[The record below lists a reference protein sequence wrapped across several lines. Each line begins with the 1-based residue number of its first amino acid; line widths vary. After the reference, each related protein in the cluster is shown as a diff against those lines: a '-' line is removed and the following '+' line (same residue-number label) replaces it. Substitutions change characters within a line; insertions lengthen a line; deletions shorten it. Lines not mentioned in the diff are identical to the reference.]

1 MAERFFLSDYV
12 YAHRGL
18 WGTGCVEN
26 TLPAFQAAIDAGL
39 GIEFDVR
46 LTADDEIVVF
56 HDSDLSRLSDRTDKI
71 NQLSCEQ
78 LQDVPLILGAR
89 IPTFRELLDIWPRN
103 LPLLTE
109 MKVDKDTNPVALAHK
124 TGKMLLS
131 HKGLAAAMSFS
142 ESCVRALPDG
152 LMRGQLVGPIE
163 TIGTESFQT
172 IIERAV
178 VDRIDYVAVNVSDIS
193 KAAALI
199 PVDYPR
205 VTWTVRTESEAQ
217 DAADKK
223 AAIIFELLAP
233 ALVTDIALP

>member
-18 WGTGCVEN
+18 WGAGCVEN

-46 LTADDEIVVF
+46 LTADNEVVVF
-56 HDSDLSRLSDRTDKI
+56 HDSDLSRLSDRTDNI
-71 NQLSCEQ
+71 NQLSCTQ

-89 IPTFRELLDIWPRN
+89 IPTFRELLDMWPRD

-109 MKVDKDTNPVALAHK
+109 MKVDKDTDPVALAHQ
-124 TGKMLLS
+124 TGKMLLA
-131 HKGLAAAMSFS
+131 HKGLVAAMSFS
-142 ESCVRALPDG
+142 EACVRALPDG
-152 LMRGQLVGPIE
+152 FMRGQLVGPSE
-163 TIGTESFQT
+163 TIGANSFES

-178 VDRIDYVAVNVSDIS
+178 ADGIDYVAVNISDVS
-193 KAAALI
+193 KAAELI
-199 PVDYPR
+199 PANYPR

-217 DAADKK
+217 EAADKK

-233 ALVTDIALP
+233 ALVTGIAMP